1 MKQIGSKQIAKEIA
15 YGVVALALLVGV
27 WLLTYRERQT
37 ELPVEE
43 YEIVVFG
50 DSVLRFTQEEDSANV
65 VERMNAILGDKVF
78 NGSLGG
84 TCMSRVNTSNELGYT
99 KDGLSMVSLA
109 RAIYMQDF
117 GVPKTVR
124 IKESS
129 TEYFEDTILA
139 LEAIDYSKTKVVMIE
154 HCFNDYHAGVP
165 IENADDAYDP
175 YTYAGALRS
184 SIRYIQEAYPDIR
197 IILVTPTFSWYT
209 VPHQT
214 CEEMNEG
221 GGVLEDYVN
230 AQMQVAEE
238 MNVEII
244 DIYHDFY
251 QHETW
256 EDYLLYTADGLHPNE
271 TGCAMIAERLAAYL
285 LENPS

>member
-285 LENPS
+285 LENPN